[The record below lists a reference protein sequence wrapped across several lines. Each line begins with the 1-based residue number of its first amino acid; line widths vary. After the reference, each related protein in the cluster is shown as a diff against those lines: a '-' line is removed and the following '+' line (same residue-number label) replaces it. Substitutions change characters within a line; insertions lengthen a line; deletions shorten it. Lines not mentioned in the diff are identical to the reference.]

1 MIYPIVAF
9 GDNILRKEAKDYPQD
24 SEDLTALV
32 EDMFETMYNANGVG
46 LAAPQ
51 IGLSHRIFI
60 VDSTQMDDEKES
72 AKGIKRAFINPE
84 ILDEYGNEWSFEE
97 GCLSI
102 PDVHAEI
109 MRPEKLTI
117 NYYDELWNEHE
128 EEFDEMTARVIQHEY
143 DHLDGVLFTDYVK
156 GLKKQMLRSKLVGI
170 SKGNVSVKYRMK
182 FPVKK

>member
-9 GDNILRKEAKDYPQD
+9 GDNVLRQEAKDYPRD
-24 SEDLTALV
+24 SEDLTKLI
-32 EDMFETMYNANGVG
+32 EDMYETMYNANGVG

-60 VDSTQMDDEKES
+60 IDSTQMGDEDQAE
-72 AKGIKRAFINPE
+72 KGVKRAFVNPK
-84 ILDEYGNEWSFEE
+84 ILDEYGNEWAFEE

-109 MRPEKLTI
+109 LRPEKLTI
-117 NYYDELWNEHE
+117 RYFDELWNEHE
-128 EEFDEMTARVIQHEY
+128 EEFDDLTARVIQHEY

-156 GLKKQMLRSKLVGI
+156 GLKKQMLRSKLVNI
-170 SKGNVSVKYRMK
+170 SKGNIKVGYRMK
-182 FPVKK
+182 FPIKK